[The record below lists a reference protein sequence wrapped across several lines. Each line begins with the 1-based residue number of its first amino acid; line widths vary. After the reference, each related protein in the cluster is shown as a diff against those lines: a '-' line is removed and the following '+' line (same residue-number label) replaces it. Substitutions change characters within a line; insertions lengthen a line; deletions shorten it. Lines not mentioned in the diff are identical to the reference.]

1 VLLVYADAGLIMSLT
16 ASIPVQATAPLDDNP
31 LAPPVRPLPDES
43 VIAVSADA
51 RARGR
56 LDAEAERGA
65 LAAFRAQGCVV
76 LRGAFAPAFIDAMH
90 ADYMARYGML
100 DARAMGERAMLAPPN
115 PIIAR
120 GEGRFQI
127 TPRMSGA
134 FAAPGIFAS
143 PLLRR
148 VLALMIGDD
157 LQLSSFTLVVSHPGA
172 SLQAVHR
179 DYGHLFAEPGIAAS
193 LPAHAVNV
201 VVPLIDVDLA
211 TGPTGVWPGS
221 HAWPENGRA
230 QPDTMAACAMQ
241 RSDCMLLDY
250 RTLHTGLP
258 NLSPRARP
266 ILYMV
271 YARSWFF
278 DDANHFGTSALD
290 LSLEEHRRLPASA
303 HPLLIRALSQAMR
316 SQPPRELARGANDQR
331 AKVGR
336 NDPCPCG
343 SGKKFKQCH
352 GRPV

>member
-1 VLLVYADAGLIMSLT
+1 MALT
-16 ASIPVQATAPLDDNP
+16 TGIPVQACFARGDNP
-31 LAPPVRPLPDES
+31 SAPHVRPLPDES
-43 VIAVSADA
+43 IIAVSADE
-51 RARGR
+51 RASGR
-56 LDAEAERGA
+56 LDAEVERGT
-65 LAAFRAQGCVV
+65 LAAFRAHGCVV
-76 LRGAFAPAFIDAMH
+76 LRGALAPALIDAMQ
-90 ADYMARYGML
+90 ADYMARYGAL
-100 DARAMGERAMLAPPN
+100 DASAMLQRAMLPPPN
-115 PIIAR
+115 PVIAR

-148 VLALMIGDD
+148 VLAQMIGED
-157 LQLSSFTLVVSHPGA
+157 LQLSSLTLVVSHPGA

-179 DYGHLFAEPGIAAS
+179 DFGHLFGEPGVAAN
-193 LPAHAVNV
+193 LPPHAVNV
-201 VVPLIDVDLA
+201 VVPLLDVDLA

-221 HAWPENGRA
+221 QAWPENGRA

-241 RSDCMLLDY
+241 PSDCMLVDY
-250 RTLHTGLP
+250 RTLHAGLP
-258 NLSPRARP
+258 NLSSRARP

-278 DDANHFGTSALD
+278 DDANHFGTTALD
-290 LSLEEHRRLPASA
+290 LSLEEHRLLPASA

-316 SQPPRELARGANDQR
+316 SQPPRDLARAANDPR

-343 SGKKFKQCH
+343 SSKKFKHCH
-352 GRPV
+352 GRSA

>member
-1 VLLVYADAGLIMSLT
+1 MSQTAGT
-16 ASIPVQATAPLDDNP
+16 PVQSNLALGGNPSAPH
-31 LAPPVRPLPDES
+31 VRPLPAES
-43 VIAVSADA
+43 ILAVSADE

-56 LDAEAERGA
+56 LDAEVERGA
-65 LAAFRAQGCVV
+65 LAAFRSHGCLV
-76 LRGAFAPAFIDAMH
+76 LRGALAPALIDAMH
-90 ADYMARYGML
+90 ADYMARYGAL
-100 DARAMGERAMLAPPN
+100 DANAMRERALLPPPN

-127 TPRMSGA
+127 TPRMTGA

-143 PLLRR
+143 LLLRH
-148 VLALMIGDD
+148 VLAPMIGDD

-179 DYGHLFAEPGIAAS
+179 DFGHLFADPGVAAS
-193 LPAHAVNV
+193 LPPHAVNV
-201 VVPLIDVDLA
+201 VVPLLDVDLA

-221 HAWPENGRA
+221 QAWPENGRA
-230 QPDTMAACAMQ
+230 QPDTMAACALQ
-241 RSDCMLLDY
+241 RSDCMLVDY

-258 NLSPRARP
+258 NLSSRARP

-278 DDANHFGTSALD
+278 DDANHFGTTALD

-303 HPLLIRALSQAMR
+303 HPILIRALSQAMR
-316 SQPPRELARGANDQR
+316 SQPPREPARNADDSR

-336 NDPCPCG
+336 NDHCTCG
-343 SGKKFKQCH
+343 SGKKFKHCH
-352 GRPV
+352 GRSA

>member
-1 VLLVYADAGLIMSLT
+1 MSLT
-16 ASIPVQATAPLDDNP
+16 ATIPAQPTA
-31 LAPPVRPLPDES
+31 APGSNSSAARVRPLPDES
-43 VIAVSADA
+43 IIAVSTDDL
-51 RARGR
+51 ARGR
-56 LDAEAERGA
+56 IDAEAEHGA
-65 LAAFRAQGCVV
+65 LAAFRTHGCLV
-76 LRGAFAPAFIDAMH
+76 LRGVFPPALIDAMH
-90 ADYMARYGML
+90 ADYMARYGAL
-100 DARAMGERAMLAPPN
+100 DASAMLERSMRPPPN
-115 PIIAR
+115 PIFAR

-148 VLALMIGDD
+148 ILALMIGDD

-179 DYGHLFAEPGIAAS
+179 DFGHLFAEPGVAAN
-193 LPAHAVNV
+193 LPAHAINV
-201 VVPLIDVDLA
+201 VVPLLDIDLA

-221 HAWPENGRA
+221 HVWPENGRA
-230 QPDTMAACAMQ
+230 QPDTMAACAMR
-241 RSDCMLLDY
+241 RSDCMLVDY

-258 NLSPRARP
+258 NLSTRARP

-278 DDANHFGTSALD
+278 DDANYFGTTALD
-290 LSLEEHRRLPASA
+290 LSLEEHQRLPASA
-303 HPLLIRALSQAMR
+303 HPILIRALSQAMR
-316 SQPPRELARGANDQR
+316 NQPARELARNLHEAGG
-331 AKVGR
+331 KVGR

-352 GRPV
+352 GRSAEAR

>member
-1 VLLVYADAGLIMSLT
+1 
-16 ASIPVQATAPLDDNP
+16 
-31 LAPPVRPLPDES
+31 
-43 VIAVSADA
+43 
-51 RARGR
+51 
-56 LDAEAERGA
+56 
-65 LAAFRAQGCVV
+65 
-76 LRGAFAPAFIDAMH
+76 LRGVFPPALIDAMH
-90 ADYMARYGML
+90 ADYMARYGAL
-100 DARAMGERAMLAPPN
+100 DASAMRERAMLPPPN

-172 SLQAVHR
+172 SLQGVHR
-179 DYGHLFAEPGIAAS
+179 DSVHLFAEPGVAAS

-221 HAWPENGRA
+221 HAWAEDSRA
-230 QPDTMAACAMQ
+230 QPETMAACVMQ
-241 RSDCMLLDY
+241 RSDCMLVDY

-258 NLSPRARP
+258 NLSSHARP

-278 DDANHFGTSALD
+278 DDANHFGTTAVD

-303 HPLLIRALSQAMR
+303 HPLLIRTLSQVMR
-316 SQPPRELARGANDQR
+316 SQPPRELARSTNDLR
-331 AKVGR
+331 AKIGR

-352 GRPV
+352 GRPA